1 MNDQKVLLFPQNGD
15 FYRRRAQKAIEAQ
28 DFVSA
33 LRHLHRARE
42 EEPDNVETILDLAD
56 LYARMG
62 LYERSNLELQ
72 LIFHRPDLPPDIL
85 YAMGANYLAMG
96 DYDQAEIMLRAYT
109 MADDDGEFMQQANDS
124 LVFISQCEYDTPE
137 DRELDI
143 LSMDGK
149 AALDAGDYDHAID
162 CLTHVLERDPGM
174 NFDRNNL
181 AVAYYCVGDMENAW
195 AHVNIVLRETPLDV
209 SGRCNAS
216 MFCLYEGKQEE
227 AKAHLSA
234 LRLNLIEELDDLY
247 KYCLALADLNMDEEL
262 KLALSKILL
271 LCPYDPS
278 MLWLLGVNQYRFG
291 EYAAAIRTFELLLL
305 TEPGHILAADAMK
318 LAKAAENQANADTP
332 GDFVTAGVTPAK
344 TMSYSFDFSREQDKR
359 VERTLETLR
368 KSSIE
373 EIRDALKDR
382 ETYYLVRAALYGDDR
397 LLGATVMLLGYAGGK
412 EAERLLRELLLSP
425 THNSMIKRAVLETLQ
440 DLGADEPYYCLNDGK
455 LTQMQAKRIEM
466 TDKLP
471 PESYL
476 QLLHDACEYMAV
488 HHPDNSENAIE
499 QITGLWVAYML
510 SLHGHYPRI
519 TRPEAWI
526 AAMEGLYLEDKGIA
540 PDWHALAKECGATT
554 RMLDIRRNKLLD
566 GLEKTKAEQAEKG
579 DI

>member
-1 MNDQKVLLFPQNGD
+1 MNDQKVLTFPQNSD
-15 FYRRRAQKAIEAQ
+15 FYRRRAKKAVESQ

-33 LRHLHRARE
+33 LRHLRRALE
-42 EEPDNVETILDLAD
+42 DDPDNVETIMDLAD
-56 LYARMG
+56 IYARMG

-96 DYDQAEIMLRAYT
+96 DYDQAEVMLRAYQ
-109 MADDDGEFMQQANDS
+109 MADDDGAYMQQANDS

-149 AALDAGDYDHAID
+149 AALDAGDYDHAIS
-162 CLTHVLERDPGM
+162 CLTEVLERDPGT

-195 AHVNIVLRETPLDV
+195 AHENIVLKDSPMDV
-209 SGRCNAS
+209 AGRCNAS
-216 MFCLYEGKQEE
+216 MFCLWEGKEKE

-234 LRLNLIEELDDLY
+234 LRLHLIEELDDLY

-291 EYAAAIRTFELLLL
+291 EFSAAMRTFELLLL
-305 TEPGHILAADAMK
+305 TEPAHIMAEEAMALCK
-318 LAKAAENQANADTP
+318 TAE
-332 GDFVTAGVTPAK
+332 AGETPAAP
-344 TMSYSFDFSREQDKR
+344 MRYAFDLSRKQDKE
-359 VERTLETLR
+359 VEVTLERLR
-368 KSSIE
+368 KCSVE
-373 EIRDALKDR
+373 DIRAALEDK
-382 ETYYLVRAALYGDDR
+382 ETYALVRAALYGDDR
-397 LLGATVMLLGYAGGK
+397 MLGSAVMLLGYAGGK
-412 EAERLLRELLLSP
+412 AAERLLRELLLSP

-440 DLGADEPYYCLNDGK
+440 DMGADEPYYCLNDGK

-466 TDKLP
+466 TDKMP

-476 QLLHDACEYMAV
+476 ELLRDVCEHMTVRFPDRSEAAV
-488 HHPDNSENAIE
+488 E
-499 QITGLWVAYML
+499 QVTGLWVAYIL
-510 SLHGHYPRI
+510 SLHGHYPKL

-526 AAMEGLYLEDKGIA
+526 AVMEGIFLEDSGVS
-540 PDWHALAKECGATT
+540 PDWKELARDCGATT
-554 RMLDIRRNKLLD
+554 RMLDIRRKKLLE
-566 GLEKTKAEQAEKG
+566 GLEKTREEQTGKG
-579 DI
+579 EE